1 MNLGKCM
8 DTSDIFLIENDL
20 TMKHNTQT
28 RVFLAHQTLS
38 VLTADPDCLAFP
50 LHPFAFAARANAVDT
65 PTYREAMNSE
75 DREQFLEAMKKEMDQ
90 LTDMDAFVAVPCQK
104 AIEMGRR
111 VIKCTWAFKRK
122 HFPDGS
128 LKKHKARLCV
138 RGDLQTEG
146 VDYFD
151 TYSPVVQWST
161 IRLLLIMSCILNL
174 ETKQVDFTLAFVHTK
189 AEPGSF
195 IEMPKGFELE
205 GYVLELKRNLYG
217 SCDAPLKFYEYL
229 KLGLT

>member
-1 MNLGKCM
+1 
-8 DTSDIFLIENDL
+8 
-20 TMKHNTQT
+20 
-28 RVFLAHQTLS
+28 
-38 VLTADPDCLAFP
+38 
-50 LHPFAFAARANAVDT
+50 
-65 PTYREAMNSE
+65 
-75 DREQFLEAMKKEMDQ
+75 
-90 LTDMDAFVAVPCQK
+90 MDAFVAVPRQK
-104 AIEMGRR
+104 TIDMGRR
-111 VIKCTWAFKRK
+111 VIECTWAFKRK
-122 HFPDGS
+122 RYPDGS

-151 TYSPVVQWST
+151 TYSPVVQWCT

-174 ETKQVDFTLAFVHTK
+174 ETKQVDFTLAFVHAK

-229 KLGLT
+229 KRGLTQRGV